1 MPFQLLLRH
10 SDAGDLSALFA
21 RGRSFSFPEMPF
33 RLSEKDGLPVG
44 ELSFREESGVAR
56 VKNCGESP
64 VLLGE
69 SPLAP
74 GEEGVLRQGGAIRWS
89 SDDRE
94 LLFYRLHG
102 RPGASAMANA
112 MGYLAILGVVIAFV
126 VEIGVCVGLSRLL
139 MKTDA
144 VQNQVEAQA
153 LTNRV
158 DVVRKRLKSKEI
170 TSLLSKDTLSETYLE
185 ALRQEMEQRVGYLRR
200 YGEELTPQ
208 ERQAQM
214 ANLERLE
221 AFLDSLEAGGGFSAE
236 APEILIDGPVDSILE
251 NP

>member
-1 MPFQLLLRH
+1 MPFQLLLRY

-21 RGRSFSFPEMPF
+21 RGRSFPFPEMPF
-33 RLSEKDGLPVG
+33 RLSEKDGLPAG

-56 VKNCGESP
+56 VKNCGQSP
-64 VLLGE
+64 VLLGS

-74 GEEGVLRQGGAIRWS
+74 GEEGVLRQGGAIRWPA
-89 SDDRE
+89 DGRE

-112 MGYLAILGVVIAFV
+112 MGYLAVLGVVLAFV

-139 MKTDA
+139 MNTDA
-144 VQNQVEAQA
+144 VRSQVETQA

-170 TSLLSKDTLSETYLE
+170 ASLLSKDTLSEAYLE
-185 ALRQEMEQRVGYLRR
+185 ALQQEMEQRVVYLRR
-200 YGEELTPQ
+200 YGEELTPR
-208 ERQAQM
+208 ERQGQM
-214 ANLERLE
+214 ENLERLE
-221 AFLDSLEAGGGFSAE
+221 FFLDSLEAGGGFSVE
-236 APEILIDGPVDSILE
+236 APEVFIDGPVDSILE